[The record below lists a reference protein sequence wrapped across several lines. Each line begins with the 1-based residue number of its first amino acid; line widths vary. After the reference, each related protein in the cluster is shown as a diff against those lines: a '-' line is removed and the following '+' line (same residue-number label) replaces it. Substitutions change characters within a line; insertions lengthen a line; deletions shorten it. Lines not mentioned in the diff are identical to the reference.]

1 MCKNVGEK
9 GSTQLPNHIQDEC
22 SSTTL
27 RMGSDGGLD
36 RILQGT
42 PPIKAN
48 WELELFW
55 INPTYKE
62 LKSEVVGKCG
72 YQQNHSLLLFCA
84 ISCILRRIWMEVHH
98 GIRNARLQGD
108 YSDYALTEPC
118 PLRSTDDPSGYG
130 C

>member
-1 MCKNVGEK
+1 M
-9 GSTQLPNHIQDEC
+9 S
-22 SSTTL
+22 SSTEN
-27 RMGSDGGLD
+27 
-36 RILQGT
+36 LQGI

-84 ISCILRRIWMEVHH
+84 ISCILRRIWMEVHQ
-98 GIRNARLQGD
+98 GTRNARPQGD
-108 YSDYALTEPC
+108 YSDYALTN
-118 PLRSTDDPSGYG
+118 LVL
-130 C
+130 